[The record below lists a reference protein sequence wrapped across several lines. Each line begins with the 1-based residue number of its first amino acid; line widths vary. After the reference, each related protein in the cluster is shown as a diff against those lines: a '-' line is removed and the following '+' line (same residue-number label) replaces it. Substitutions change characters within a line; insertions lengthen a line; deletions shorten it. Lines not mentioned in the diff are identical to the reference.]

1 MFRPS
6 SAVEGMDAS
15 SFINIWWL
23 WRWSHLLGKK
33 AREAFCSQGRA
44 EAHSSPWCAVLSGVA
59 DENALAEEC
68 QRRGQHT
75 PALAPGPAPAPV
87 RVPSQ
92 ARPPA
97 PAPAQTPAP
106 SVSTRPQ
113 KPPRPA
119 PTAKLVSKSSWEDE
133 EQDRQRVPG
142 NWDAPMTSAGVQE
155 GAGVEQPQSVLP
167 PDPGQQAQK
176 SGLCCCILT

>member
-1 MFRPS
+1 M
-6 SAVEGMDAS
+6 
-15 SFINIWWL
+15 
-23 WRWSHLLGKK
+23 
-33 AREAFCSQGRA
+33 
-44 EAHSSPWCAVLSGVA
+44 LSGVA

-68 QRRGQHT
+68 RRRGQPT
-75 PALAPGPAPAPV
+75 PALTPGPAPAPA

-92 ARPPA
+92 ARPLTPA
-97 PAPAQTPAP
+97 PTPAPAQTPAP

-119 PTAKLVSKSSWEDE
+119 PTAKLVSKSNWEDE

-142 NWDAPMTSAGVQE
+142 HSDAPMTSAGVQK
-155 GAGVEQPQSVLP
+155 GAGVEHPQSVLP

>member
-6 SAVEGMDAS
+6 SAVEFMAV
-15 SFINIWWL
+15 WWL
-23 WRWSHLLGKK
+23 SRWSHLLGKK
-33 AREAFCSQGRA
+33 AGEAFCSQGRVA
-44 EAHSSPWCAVLSGVA
+44 AHSSPWCAVLSGVA

-68 QRRGQHT
+68 QRRGQHI
-75 PALAPGPAPAPV
+75 PALAHHGPAPATV
-87 RVPSQ
+87 RVPSP

-97 PAPAQTPAP
+97 PSPAPTSAPSSAP

-119 PTAKLVSKSSWEDE
+119 PMAKLVSKSNWEDQ

-142 NWDAPMTSAGVQE
+142 NWDAPMTSAGVQK
-155 GAGVEQPQSVLP
+155 GAGVKHPQS
-167 PDPGQQAQK
+167 DFSSDSGQRQQK